1 MYLIL
6 KSIDNFVLKSSFK
19 YKNHS
24 SIIGIGEVCE
34 IKSFCFRRNVKVNL
48 DLDDTEACQAL
59 NISFNPLTPGG
70 NKKVTL
76 T

>member
-19 YKNHS
+19 YENHS

-59 NISFNPLTPGG
+59 NISAERCRF
-70 NKKVTL
+70 V
-76 T
+76 

>member
-1 MYLIL
+1 MCLIL

-59 NISFNPLTPGG
+59 NISFNPLIPGG

>member
-1 MYLIL
+1 M
-6 KSIDNFVLKSSFK
+6 LKSSFK

-59 NISFNPLTPGG
+59 NISFNPLIPGG
-70 NKKVTL
+70 NKNSYALLKT
-76 T
+76 

>member
-1 MYLIL
+1 M
-6 KSIDNFVLKSSFK
+6 LKSSFK

-59 NISFNPLTPGG
+59 NISFNPLIPGG